1 MDSLIETF
9 HIDIKL
15 IIAQIINF
23 GIVFLVLYYLI
34 LKPLLRIM
42 KEREGK
48 IQDGLKF
55 SEQVERDVK
64 EIQEKRSSILAEA
77 KVKADMEIAEAKK
90 IAEVKGAE
98 ILDKAQKQAQ
108 EIVMIAKVQGDDERQ
123 KIVDKSKQEVLHLAF
138 AVATRVLGKKI
149 GEKEDKELTQKFIKE
164 I

>member
-34 LKPLLRIM
+34 LKPLLKIM

-64 EIQEKRSSILAEA
+64 EIQEKRAGILAEA

-108 EIVMIAKVQGDDERQ
+108 EIVMIARVRGDDERQ
-123 KIVDKSKQEVLHLAF
+123 KIVDKSKQEVLDLAL